1 MENQHQKIKGY
12 RELSQVETDLIN
24 EIKQQGEILEKLIHK
39 VRAHG
44 NAQFIDA
51 KNTGSETE
59 DWSENA
65 RLLQARPLRWVNIA
79 EDHLQQGLMALT
91 RSVAQPTNF

>member
-12 RELSQVETDLIN
+12 RELSQDEIDLMN

-39 VRAHG
+39 VRSHG
-44 NAQFIDA
+44 NAQFIAA
-51 KNTGSETE
+51 KNIGSETE
-59 DWSENA
+59 DWSENT
-65 RLLQARPLRWVNIA
+65 RLLQARPLRWTGIA

-91 RSVAQPTNF
+91 RAVAQPTNF